1 MPDPLP
7 ERRPIAESIAE
18 LAARIG
24 VPAFVAVCVDL
35 LEGAPRERYVAELRS
50 LTGHG
55 WAPGDPVLD
64 HGAWKDHWVRSWGAR
79 GLLHVWHE
87 SATTAVVRGLDDEH
101 HRPAETCLKVAARHD
116 VAGAVVFLVWDLIAI
131 GTRMYH
137 RGASPAMSGVDL
149 APELP
154 VEELVFIVFL
164 CYLTMVLHQLAL
176 RLVAPRLPGRSAPVP
191 QDVP

>member
-35 LEGAPRERYVAELRS
+35 LEGAPRERYVVELRS

-64 HGAWKDHWVRSWGAR
+64 HDAWKDHWVRSWGAR

-116 VAGAVVFLVWDLIAI
+116 VAGAGD
-131 GTRMYH
+131 
-137 RGASPAMSGVDL
+137 GAARL
-149 APELP
+149 AGHELP
-154 VEELVFIVFL
+154 RVRAQAMR
-164 CYLTMVLHQLAL
+164 CLAVCGDREHL
-176 RLVAPRLPGRSAPVP
+176 DAVRAGLDDVSDDVRRQAARAWDALERRLDL
-191 QDVP
+191 